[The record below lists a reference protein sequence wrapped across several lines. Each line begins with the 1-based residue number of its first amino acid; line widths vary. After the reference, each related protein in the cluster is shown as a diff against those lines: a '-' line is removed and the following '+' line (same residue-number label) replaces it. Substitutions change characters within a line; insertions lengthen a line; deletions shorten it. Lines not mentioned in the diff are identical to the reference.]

1 MSVKSVYNFVPAPK
15 ENEVFKPD
23 WADQVSHDIPFS
35 DGESGEI
42 ELTITAKTPMFI
54 RNGHSKKDAENNTQR
69 YQEFSCVERSGKKEY
84 FIPGSSLKGMF
95 RNVLEIVSKSRMN
108 RIDDK
113 RHAVRQIMRTDGVVV
128 DEGYELAQDKIK
140 KTIKAGWLIYQ
151 DGKYCIY
158 DCGRPYKI
166 RNTDLDSITDNAF
179 TDHFR
184 KGGLAKLSDN
194 FSNRTA
200 KYKYQNVIGEDNLL
214 HKFENHPLDENDKQ
228 SSWVSQ
234 FQKLNYV
241 RFSDDNDAFYGHI
254 VCVGQAAEYDV
265 KTARKGEYV
274 FIGKKDEV
282 LSNDKKRLNLSK
294 NRFEDFLFLN
304 RNKKSDE
311 LEDWGYWKDKIDD
324 GIPVFYR
331 TEIKDNNEVLDFGL
345 TFMYKQF
352 AKYTTSEMEPKYLES
367 KNSNFDLDFANI
379 IFGTTDGKFNKVDDK
394 PSSLKG
400 RVMFS
405 NAKLI
410 NEVVFSGARD
420 VVLSTP
426 RSSFFPFYVTQ
437 KGNKGNTIKY
447 NTYNTGGELKGFK
460 RYPVRESSSIYKQ
473 NLDGLSAEMK
483 TNFNP
488 LKEGRIFKGKIRFH
502 NLRKVEIG
510 ALLSAITM
518 HNTNASFH
526 SIGLGKPLGYGK
538 VSVSVEL
545 EKLDF
550 SIEDYIKSFELLML
564 SKNLSWNIQELLS
577 MANENSNVS
586 IEAEYPNLKEF
597 QDIKNSG
604 KYLPN
609 FSILAK
615 NKIPFVRRST
625 TEELEVLKTKQEEDK
640 KRLEQERIVK
650 QQQKE
655 EQIKKEKA
663 KADKPYNDLIKAA
676 DDLFNQKK
684 WQVAKEK
691 YQGAIDLNQE
701 ASYPRQQ
708 KNKCE
713 SELNR
718 KNLSLDDLN
727 GVNDFNK
734 GKKIIEEY
742 YKANGNTIPKSELSI
757 VKEFVFNCI
766 GISNKRWKKKGKQ
779 DWKLV
784 IKWIGQETAQKWFNE
799 LTKK

>member
-23 WADQVSHDIPFS
+23 WANQVSHDIPFS

-42 ELTITAKTPMFI
+42 ELIITAKTPIFI
-54 RNGHSKKDAENNTQR
+54 RNGHSQKDAENNTQR
-69 YQEFSCVERSGKKEY
+69 YQEFSCVERNGKKEY

-151 DGKYCIY
+151 DGKYSIY

-184 KGGLAKLSDN
+184 KGGLAKLSEN

-200 KYKYQNVIGEDNLL
+200 KYKYQNVIGEGNLL

-228 SSWVSQ
+228 SSWVSR

-265 KTARKGEYV
+265 KIARKGEYV

-352 AKYTTSEMEPKYLES
+352 AKNTVKDMEPKYLTTEDS
-367 KNSNFDLDFANI
+367 KYKLDLADT
-379 IFGTTDGKFNKVDDK
+379 IFGTIDGEEK
-394 PSSLKG
+394 LKG

-405 NAKLI
+405 TCKLV
-410 NEVVFSGARD
+410 NKAVFAGVRK

-426 RSSFFPFYVTQ
+426 RSSYFPYYIKQSSNGQ
-437 KGNKGNTIKY
+437 KVARY
-447 NTYNTGGELKGFK
+447 NTYNTGGELRGFK
-460 RYPVRESSSIYKQ
+460 RYPVRNERNVYTQ
-473 NLDGLSAEMK
+473 NLSDVSDDMK
-483 TNFNP
+483 TAFNP
-488 LKEGRIFKGKIRFH
+488 LKEESVFIGKVKFH
-502 NLRKVEIG
+502 NLRKDEIG
-510 ALLSAITM
+510 ALISAITM
-518 HNTNASFH
+518 HDTKGLFH
-526 SIGLGKPLGYGK
+526 SIGYAKPLGYGK
-538 VSVSVEL
+538 VSVDSLVSGL
-545 EKLDF
+545 KY
-550 SIEDYIKSFELLML
+550 SAEDYIRGFELLML
-564 SKNLSWNIQELLS
+564 NNNPNWNIDELLN
-577 MANENSNVS
+577 MANENSNPS
-586 IEAEYPNLKEF
+586 IKLKYTDVTEF
-597 QDIKNSG
+597 QLMKDSG
-604 KYLPN
+604 EFLQN
-609 FSILAK
+609 HSLVSK
-615 NKIPFVRRST
+615 NKITVGLKNNQADMELYK
-625 TEELEVLKTKQEEDK
+625 EEKGKREQEIKQEKIEKQIRIEEEK
-640 KRLEQERIVK
+640 KRI
-650 QQQKE
+650 KE
-655 EQIKKEKA
+655 E
-663 KADKPYNDLIKAA
+663 ADRPFNELINEA
-676 DDLFNQKK
+676 DTLFNQHN
-684 WQVAKEK
+684 WQQAKLK
-691 YQGAIDLNQE
+691 YEAAIVLKPSE
-701 ASYPRQQ
+701 ASPKHQRNLCI
-708 KNKCE
+708 K
-713 SELNR
+713 ELENR
-718 KNLSLDDLN
+718 DLTLDGLSHLDEFNSDSRKIIQDYFN
-727 GVNDFNK
+727 ANK
-734 GKKIIEEY
+734 GNVSDTDI
-742 YKANGNTIPKSELSI
+742 SI
-757 VKEFVFNCI
+757 VKEFVFRCANTLTGKKLKKFMNAKKDPWKLLKNI
-766 GISNKRWKKKGKQ
+766 GI
-779 DWKLV
+779 DV
-784 IKWIGQETAQKWFNE
+784 ETTQNWYNE
-799 LTKK
+799 MTKM